1 MNTMTLTAKGQ
12 FTFNKQLLEHIGVK
26 AGDKVLVKK
35 LPDGSLKIQAQH
47 SAVPIS
53 ALLGC
58 IETDLHFTTEEIDAA
73 IQEGY
78 ALNGAAGLGDAQ

>member
-35 LPDGSLKIQAQH
+35 LPDGSLKIQAQK
-47 SAVPIS
+47 SAVPVS
-53 ALLGC
+53 ALFGC
-58 IETDLHFTTEEIDAA
+58 IETELQFTTDQIDAA
-73 IQEGY
+73 IREGY
-78 ALNGAAGLGDAQ
+78 ALRGAAGLGDTQ